1 MNHTQTPSAK
11 TNHVEALNSARE
23 VMLNLTEQLV
33 KIDTIFKAIC
43 NTPCDEPYEFD
54 QVKELA
60 KVGIYLT
67 ANWIDTADVQRE
79 RLENAFNQAWDDQV
93 AETSTDFEALSPIL
107 TDQQKDTLLK
117 LAAAFADGGRIRQEK
132 DSELFKVPEKDHGN
146 ACCGR
151 VAQ

>member
-93 AETSTDFEALSPIL
+93 AEASTDFEALSPIL
-107 TDQQKDTLLK
+107 SVQQKDTLLK
-117 LAAAFADGGRIRQEK
+117 LAAAFADGERIRQEK
-132 DSELFKVPEKDHGN
+132 DSELFKVPEKDHGHS
-146 ACCGR
+146 CCGR

>member
-23 VMLNLTEQLV
+23 VMLNLTEQLI

-43 NTPCDEPYEFD
+43 NVPCDEPYEFD

-67 ANWIDTADVQRE
+67 AQWIDTSDVQRE
-79 RLENAFNQAWDDQV
+79 RLENAFHQAWDDQV
-93 AETSTDFEALSPIL
+93 AETATFEALSPIL
-107 TDQQKDTLLK
+107 TDQQKDTLLN
-117 LAAAFADGGRIRQEK
+117 LAAAFAEGERMRKEK
-132 DSELFKVPEKDHGN
+132 DSQLFKVPEKDHGH

>member
-1 MNHTQTPSAK
+1 MNTAQTPSAK

-67 ANWIDTADVQRE
+67 ANWIDTADAQRE
-79 RLENAFNQAWDDQV
+79 RLEKAFNQAWDDQV
-93 AETSTDFEALSPIL
+93 AETANGFEDIPPLL
-107 TDQQKDTLLK
+107 TGQQKETLLN
-117 LAAAFADGGRIRQEK
+117 LAAAFAEGERVRKEK
-132 DSELFKVPEKDHGN
+132 ESELFQVPEKDHVHT
-146 ACCGR
+146 CCGR